1 MKDAKGGVGQHRA
14 SERAGTAY
22 HEAGHAVV
30 AIALGRSFRKVTIV
44 PDEDSLG
51 HVLHRPFPKGF
62 RPDIDVGSRN
72 EHRIRQSVMCSLA
85 GMAAERRGCGR
96 ATGYSEDLRRADD
109 MMSYL
114 SARPT
119 VERLW
124 CRLLLAQTE
133 ATLEQWWPGVEA
145 LCAAL
150 LARRTILGS
159 HARAIVLNA
168 MAGTHGGD
176 GMANGSNVL
185 AREDHPRRVRAPE
198 NMAQRLFQRAIHRAL
213 ERDPRASNRRLQQI
227 GREALQAEA
236 DRLEQRARMLR
247 GVRFKGPRRR
257 TRVRNP

>member
-1 MKDAKGGVGQHRA
+1 MRDAKRGVGQHRA

-62 RPDIDVGSRN
+62 RPDIDVDLRSER
-72 EHRIRQSVMCSLA
+72 RIRQSVLCSLA

-96 ATGYSEDLRRADD
+96 ATGYSEDLSRADD

-114 SARPT
+114 SARPS
-119 VERLW
+119 VEQLW
-124 CRLLLAQTE
+124 YRLLQAQTE

-150 LARRTILGS
+150 LARRTIPGPR
-159 HARAIVLNA
+159 ARAIVLDA
-168 MAGTHGGD
+168 VAGIPGGD
-176 GMANGSNVL
+176 GIAKGSHAL
-185 AREDHPRRVRAPE
+185 ARKDDLRRLSAPE
-198 NMAQRLFQRAIHRAL
+198 KMAQRLVQRAIHRAL
-213 ERDPRASNRRLQQI
+213 ERDPRVSDRRLWQI

-236 DRLEQRARMLR
+236 DRLEQRAKMLR
-247 GVRFKGPRRR
+247 CARVKGPSRR